1 MDIHLLY
8 SLLFIYLF
16 ICRKKKKKR
25 KEREK
30 GGEREREK
38 TFINM
43 DPWENEWKE
52 RNKKWSTSQK
62 ERDWLTGFEW
72 MNRIDESSGDED
84 CVRTSHFRHNRNDYW
99 YVILF
104 ILLLLLLL
112 LLRMMIES
120 IQFGIT
126 IAGALSQLA
135 FIRRLELEEP
145 FTTTT
150 TSRSLLPRGYNND
163 DKEAQILRLG
173 YVKPEVLSWSPRI
186 ILLHNFLSYEECD
199 YLRGVAL
206 PRLKIST
213 VVDANTGKGIKSDVR
228 TSSGMFL
235 NHEERKYPMIHA
247 IEKRISV
254 YSQIPIENGELM
266 QVLRY
271 EKNQY
276 YRPHHDYFSD
286 TVSHFT
292 SLSLSLYFHSL
303 LYKILQSPQLQCNPF
318 CLLNS
323 SIWSVVASE

>member
-1 MDIHLLY
+1 MVCNRH
-8 SLLFIYLF
+8 IYLF
-16 ICRKKKKKR
+16 IYPFSC
-25 KEREK
+25 
-30 GGEREREK
+30 
-38 TFINM
+38 
-43 DPWENEWKE
+43 
-52 RNKKWSTSQK
+52 
-62 ERDWLTGFEW
+62 
-72 MNRIDESSGDED
+72 
-84 CVRTSHFRHNRNDYW
+84 
-99 YVILF
+99 
-104 ILLLLLLL
+104 
-112 LLRMMIES
+112 S
-120 IQFGIT
+120 IQFVIVIA

-145 FTTTT
+145 FTTT
-150 TSRSLLPRGYNND
+150 RSLLPRSYNTYWNNNNN

-213 VVDANTGKGIKSDVR
+213 VVDATTGKGIKSDVR

-235 NHEERKYPMIHA
+235 SHEERKYPMIHA

-286 TVSHFT
+286 TVS
-292 SLSLSLYFHSL
+292 YSL
-303 LYKILQSPQLQCNPF
+303 LFSIHSFIIIEDPTITSIA
-318 CLLNS
+318 CLTVQFEAWWPANS
-323 SIWSVVASE
+323 YNAYVFR